1 MTGKPQPDSVRSRI
15 LHVFSLYTHVDAPL
29 LARALRQP
37 TSVITGNLH
46 SFMATG
52 TVQAENRGTPR
63 RPLVRTMYT
72 LTPAPGGQP

>member
-46 SFMATG
+46 SFVKEGKA
-52 TVQAENRGTPR
+52 QPHARGTER